1 MLRRSSEDDI
11 RAGLVKIYYH
21 VRGLSSNR
29 SGDLVIV
36 PVRVVGFP
44 KPNFRNCFWREL
56 FAVYKLPVMND
67 MYIYIKREIIYTSY
81 REICTSS
88 P

>member
-1 MLRRSSEDDI
+1 MRERTIVLILFE
-11 RAGLVKIYYH
+11 IYYH
-21 VRGLSSNR
+21 VGGLSSNR
-29 SGDLVIV
+29 RGDLVIV

-44 KPNFRNCFWREL
+44 KPDFCECFWREL

-67 MYIYIKREIIYTSY
+67 MYIYVKREIMYTSY
-81 REICTSS
+81 REICTSF